1 MDYSFL
7 KVFFYCRALG
17 PPEATAYHHA
27 MICLAEGFQALGIS
41 FYSNLDYWQ
50 TSPDRQDYL
59 FQHNPDVT
67 PNDCSIVIVDDGTF
81 DQRLDRNVADFL
93 DQLFHPSRQYLTI
106 YIDHDDGTK
115 TLTWQPAFRA
125 PRLIDFGLIKVL
137 NETADNANLTMVDDN
152 RRKTAIGIEPWA

>member
-27 MICLAEGFQALGIS
+27 MICLAEGFHALGIS

-93 DQLFHPSRQYLTI
+93 DQLFHLSCFILVGSISRSI
-106 YIDHDDGTK
+106 
-115 TLTWQPAFRA
+115 
-125 PRLIDFGLIKVL
+125 LIM
-137 NETADNANLTMVDDN
+137 TMGQ
-152 RRKTAIGIEPWA
+152 KH